1 MRREKK
7 LLERAAQARY
17 VPARICG
24 GQESVARIHGL
35 TAAAPPSGMDQ
46 GGSFS
51 RPICT
56 RRGAGL
62 RRAWPSALEGAGLC
76 GARPSALEGAGLR
89 RARPSAWCGAGLKQ
103 SNMRRKG
110 GPGADRRVR
119 DRDAVQRDVLRAA
132 WIYAAA
138 GAEQRSGD
146 PARRRDA
153 NAAARQVFFSAETR
167 GFRGLFAAGRGNP
180 PARMLRRAVGEIGQ
194 RPKRAASRCGL
205 GRRAARRQKW
215 GTRPP
220 RKARRKKAQTR
231 AARCG
236 VNSFL

>member
-1 MRREKK
+1 
-7 LLERAAQARY
+7 
-17 VPARICG
+17 
-24 GQESVARIHGL
+24 
-35 TAAAPPSGMDQ
+35 MDQ

-62 RRAWPSALEGAGLC
+62 RRAWPSALEGAGLR
-76 GARPSALEGAGLR
+76 GVRLSALEGAGLCGAR
-89 RARPSAWCGAGLKQ
+89 LSALEGAGLCGARPNAWCGAGLKQ
-103 SNMRRKG
+103 SNMRRKGG

-194 RPKRAASRCGL
+194 RPKRAASRCDL

-220 RKARRKKAQTR
+220 RNARRKKAQTR

>member
-1 MRREKK
+1 MH
-7 LLERAAQARY
+7 AARC
-17 VPARICG
+17 R
-24 GQESVARIHGL
+24 
-35 TAAAPPSGMDQ
+35 TAQGMAKRV
-46 GGSFS
+46 GRGW
-51 RPICT
+51 T
-56 RRGAGL
+56 ARGAAKRVG
-62 RRAWPSALEGAGLC
+62 RGRTVRGAAKRVGRGRTVR
-76 GARPSALEGAGLR
+76 GAAKRMVRCRSEA
-89 RARPSAWCGAGLKQ
+89 KQ
-103 SNMRRKG
+103 YAPQGG

-194 RPKRAASRCGL
+194 RPKRAASRCDL

-220 RKARRKKAQTR
+220 RNARRKKAQTR

>member
-62 RRAWPSALEGAGLC
+62 RRARLSALEGAGLR

-89 RARPSAWCGAGLKQ
+89 GARPNAWCGAGLKQ

-110 GPGADRRVR
+110 GRARTAGYGIGTQCKGMFCARRGYM
-119 DRDAVQRDVLRAA
+119 LRQ
-132 WIYAAA
+132 
-138 GAEQRSGD
+138 GPEQRSGD

-220 RKARRKKAQTR
+220 RNARRKKAQTR

>member
-62 RRAWPSALEGAGLC
+62 RGGAAKRVGRGSL
-76 GARPSALEGAGLR
+76 RTAGT
-89 RARPSAWCGAGLKQ
+89 GLKQ

-110 GPGADRRVR
+110 GRARTAGYGIGPQCKGMFCARRGYM
-119 DRDAVQRDVLRAA
+119 LRQ
-132 WIYAAA
+132 
-138 GAEQRSGD
+138 GPEQRSGD

-220 RKARRKKAQTR
+220 RNARRKKAQTR

>member
-51 RPICT
+51 RPICA

-62 RRAWPSALEGAGLC
+62 RGARPSALDGAGLRGARPSALEGAGLRGARPSALDGAGLRGARPSALEGAGLC
-76 GARPSALEGAGLR
+76 GARPSALEGAGLHEGAAKR
-89 RARPSAWCGAGLKQ
+89 MVRCRSEAKQYAPQGGGRARTAGYGIGTQCKG
-103 SNMRRKG
+103 MFCARRG
-110 GPGADRRVR
+110 YMLRQGP
-119 DRDAVQRDVLRAA
+119 
-132 WIYAAA
+132 
-138 GAEQRSGD
+138 EQRSGD

-153 NAAARQVFFSAETR
+153 NAAARQVFFF
-167 GFRGLFAAGRGNP
+167 G
-180 PARMLRRAVGEIGQ
+180 
-194 RPKRAASRCGL
+194 
-205 GRRAARRQKW
+205 
-215 GTRPP
+215 
-220 RKARRKKAQTR
+220 
-231 AARCG
+231 
-236 VNSFL
+236 